1 MPLDRDMKKL
11 QFIADCQKH
20 SHVKESETCHVTQ
33 TYVTQLLSTELKQYG
48 FNTKEEAEQKIAV
61 SVEDHPVAIGVN
73 CSVKGQNGLLVCEIS
88 AYADEEEDWFSRIET
103 QSVIKQLSQA
113 VEHTLKKDESFSDF
127 EWK

>member
-1 MPLDRDMKKL
+1 MPLDEVMKKL

-20 SHVKESETCHVTQ
+20 SHVKESETCHITQ
-33 TYVTQLLSTELKQYG
+33 SYVTKLLSNELQQYG
-48 FNTKEEAEQKIAV
+48 FDTKEEAVQTIAV

-73 CSVKGQNGLLVCEIS
+73 CNVKDQNGLLVCEIS

-103 QSVIKQLSQA
+103 QSVIKQLAQA
-113 VEHTLKKDESFSDF
+113 VEHTLKKDESFSGF